1 MSLKERLTNDL
12 KEAMKNKQQLR
23 KNVITLI
30 RSDIKQTEVDKRVE
44 LQDQDI
50 IEIVSR
56 QLKQR
61 KDAVDEFQKGG
72 RDDLVQETQE
82 EISILLE
89 YLPEQ
94 MSEEEVANVVKETIS
109 EIGANSMKDMGKVMA
124 AVIPKVKGKADGKIV
139 NQIVK
144 QQLQ

>member
-12 KEAMKNKQQLR
+12 KEAMKTKDQLR

-30 RSDIKQTEVDKRVE
+30 RSEIKQIEVDKRVE
-44 LQDQDI
+44 LEEQDI
-50 IEIVSR
+50 IEIISR

-61 KDAVDEFQKGG
+61 KDAAEEFEKGG
-72 RDDLVQETQE
+72 RQDLVEQTQG
-82 EISILLE
+82 EIAVLLQ
-89 YLPEQ
+89 YLPQ
-94 MSEEEVANVVKETIS
+94 QLSEEEVTSIVEETIS
-109 EIGANSMKDMGKVMA
+109 EMGVNSMKEMGKVMA
-124 AVIPKVKGKADGKIV
+124 AVLPKVKGRADGKTV